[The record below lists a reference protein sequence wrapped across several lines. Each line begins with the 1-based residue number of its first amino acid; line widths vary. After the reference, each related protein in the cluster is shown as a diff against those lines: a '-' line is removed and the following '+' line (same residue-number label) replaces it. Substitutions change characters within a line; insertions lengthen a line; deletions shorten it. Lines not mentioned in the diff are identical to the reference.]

1 MLDLAPAGSHVPNR
15 DADRFRPADER
26 RVNTL
31 RDEEPRPGMQPAPA
45 KAAET
50 DTATVA
56 AFLRANP
63 GWLAANPELYAA
75 LHPPVRVHGER
86 MADHMAAM
94 LDRARAGAAAL
105 AHATE
110 ERRAADSFAER
121 VQEAVLAV
129 MGAQDLA
136 WCLQHDLPGLLWLDG
151 VRLCAEVGQR
161 DGPAAI
167 PGATRVPP
175 GTVAATLGQRRAVV
189 RDAVRTP
196 LLHGEA
202 AALAG
207 REALVRVPLPDAPAL
222 LALACRDG
230 RALAGAATPVLAFLG
245 QAIAVAV
252 ARA

>member
-1 MLDLAPAGSHVPNR
+1 MQPV
-15 DADRFRPADER
+15 PADA
-26 RVNTL
+26 
-31 RDEEPRPGMQPAPA
+31 G
-45 KAAET
+45 AAVAGNVAAL
-50 DTATVA
+50 DVA

-63 GWLAANPELYAA
+63 GWLAANPELYAV
-75 LHPPVRVHGER
+75 LEPPARVHGDR

-94 LDRARAGAAAL
+94 LERARAGAAAL
-105 AHATE
+105 AHATV
-110 ERRAADSFAER
+110 ERRAAEGFAER
-121 VQEAVLAV
+121 VQDAVLA
-129 MGAQDLA
+129 MMEAQDLS
-136 WCLQHDLPGLLWLDG
+136 WCLQHDLPGLLRLDS
-151 VRLCAEVGQR
+151 VRLCAEAGLR
-161 DGPAAI
+161 NGGPAI
-167 PGATRVPP
+167 PGAAQVPP
-175 GTVAATLGQRRAVV
+175 GTVAATLGRRRALV

-252 ARA
+252 ARG

>member
-1 MLDLAPAGSHVPNR
+1 
-15 DADRFRPADER
+15 
-26 RVNTL
+26 
-31 RDEEPRPGMQPAPA
+31 MQPVATDA
-45 KAAET
+45 GITVAGNVAAL
-50 DTATVA
+50 DVA

-63 GWLAANPELYAA
+63 GWLAAHPELYAV
-75 LHPPVRVHGER
+75 LEPPARVHGDR

-94 LDRARAGAAAL
+94 LERARAGAAAL
-105 AHATE
+105 AHATV
-110 ERRAADSFAER
+110 ERRAAEGFAER
-121 VQEAVLAV
+121 VQDAVLAM
-129 MGAQDLA
+129 MGAQDLS
-136 WCLQHDLPGLLWLDG
+136 WCLQHDLPGLLRLDS
-151 VRLCAEVGQR
+151 VRLCAEAGQR
-161 DGPAAI
+161 NGGPAI
-167 PGATRVPP
+167 PGAAQVPL
-175 GTVAATLGQRRAVV
+175 GTVAATLGRRRALV

-252 ARA
+252 ARG